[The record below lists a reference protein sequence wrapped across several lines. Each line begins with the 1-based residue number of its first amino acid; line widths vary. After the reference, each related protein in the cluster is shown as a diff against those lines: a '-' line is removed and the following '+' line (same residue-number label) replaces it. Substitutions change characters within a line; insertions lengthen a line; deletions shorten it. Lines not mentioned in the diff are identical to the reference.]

1 MLHVEVTA
9 KIIDDGKEDKTGNK
23 NTGKQT
29 NNNSVANLQKMQRIN
44 QMKKEIQSKMN
55 TANKRLKRLEKA
67 GYTESPAYKGL
78 YKKHGWTKEKSRFS
92 VKGKNA
98 DEIQKEYIRINRFLK
113 DKTSTV
119 RGANA
124 VLRETAENIGIKY
137 KNLKQLK
144 SMLTNF
150 FALASKTQQYLKNKE
165 REDEAYDYNKI
176 YKGIRSLIKGKRGRN
191 GRKKIDLSKV
201 KDVEQYIDKL
211 IDEIDKL

>member
-9 KIIDDGKEDKTGNK
+9 KIIDDGKEDKS
-23 NTGKQT
+23 TGKQT
-29 NNNSVANLQKMQRIN
+29 NNSVANLQKEKRIN
-44 QMKKEIQSKMN
+44 QMKKEIQQKMN
-55 TANKRLKRLEKA
+55 TANKRLKRLEKY
-67 GYTESPAYKGL
+67 GYTDSPAYAGL

-119 RGANA
+119 RGVNNL
-124 VLRETAENIGIKY
+124 LRETADNIGVRY
-137 KNLKQLK
+137 KNLKQLR
-144 SMLTNF
+144 SLLTNF
-150 FALASKTQQYLKNKE
+150 FALASKAQQYLKNKE

-176 YKGIRSLIKGKRGRN
+176 HKGIRSLIKGKRGRN
-191 GRKKIDLSKV
+191 GRKKIDLSRT

-211 IDEIDKL
+211 IEEIDKL